1 MALTRPS
8 VEGPSFAERVREA
21 NSVVR
26 RLEQNKW
33 DFASAPE
40 AFAPRAD
47 ADVVA
52 KEIAV
57 IFDGRHLTRIGRLV
71 MGGLGDEFNLMGP
84 IPAGSQLRVTD
95 SSVLDAVQTQLGTKG
110 LQGFD
115 QLAALGPPQKV
126 EFYNYSMFYRLEDL
140 VFWSVLNGA
149 GCFPSTLEHMARRI
163 DGGDIL
169 QNVVYRP
176 SRRVPD
182 GPVMMEAAC
191 LMVSFPTDTVEWM
204 DRPLYG
210 GFAKE
215 TMHIEYLLT
224 PEPTDVSHP
233 YLPLVDEGVVDLG
246 RGPLYVRRFEGTSPK
261 DGLRG
266 LDVPFERQ
274 EQ

>member
-1 MALTRPS
+1 MALTGLS
-8 VEGPSFAERVREA
+8 VDGPSFAERVRDA
-21 NSVVR
+21 HAVVR
-26 RLEQNKW
+26 RLEENNW
-33 DFASAPE
+33 DFKAAPE

-57 IFDGRHLTRIGRLV
+57 LFDGHYLTRIGRLV
-71 MGGLGDEFNLMGP
+71 MGGIGTEFNLMGP
-84 IPAGSQLRVTD
+84 IPARSELRVTD
-95 SSVLDAVQTQLGTKG
+95 SRVLDTIQTQLGTRG
-110 LQGFD
+110 LREFD
-115 QLAALGPPQKV
+115 AMAALDAPQKV
-126 EFYNYSMFYRLEDL
+126 DFYNYTMFYRTEDL

-176 SRRVPD
+176 SRVAKE

-191 LMVSFPTDTVEWM
+191 LMVGFPTETVEWM

-224 PEPTDVSHP
+224 PERTDVSHP
-233 YLPLVDEGVVDLG
+233 YLPLVNEGVIDLDG
-246 RGPLYVRRFEGTSPK
+246 RRLHIRHFEGTSPK

-266 LDVPFERQ
+266 LDVPFERA
-274 EQ
+274 E